1 MAAPM
6 EVLAIDETPQGGI
19 MPASTPIELVVDDE
33 TRVLTAVY
41 QPDGDTSPPTRS
53 VLQQAARN
61 HGWDEH
67 VLDDDLVFVFLDA
80 CATQAEEVRL
90 PVGALLDGTF
100 ELQLDRGHMSATLSI
115 EPPRGGAA
123 VTEEQVRAAL
133 AEQGVTTGI
142 LDDALRA
149 ALERGTAVTA
159 CIAEGRKPTHGTP
172 ARFENLIESPRQAH
186 ADEEESDADDSHVR
200 IDYRDMGG
208 LALVKA
214 GDPLM
219 RRIPAVQGTP
229 GFDLTGKAIDPSP
242 IQDAPF
248 AAKLAG
254 AAPSEDDPNL
264 LVATIS
270 GAPKILPNGVS
281 VNPMVE
287 IESVNLDTG
296 NIELDGTLRVKG
308 DIAMGMKVRVTGDI
322 IVNGTIEAAEVHADG
337 NITVNGGIIGM
348 TETVSND
355 GQEQSRAARR
365 SCGGIIKAR
374 FITHAEITAGHTV
387 SAEREVRQSIID
399 AGETVMVGPP
409 GSQNGVITG
418 GRIRAMKSVQA
429 GTFGT
434 MSGTPTEIQVG
445 LDPNAHSKRAALLQ
459 KRKDAIDQKEK
470 LEKLLIF
477 LQANPQKNVNGVGD
491 RARETLKKLIT
502 DQAALDAE
510 EAELNKALEPQA
522 DAFIAARKRVYAGVT
537 LHIGNKAREFRE
549 DQPGCK
555 AMLNGEGEIALS

>member
-1 MAAPM
+1 
-6 EVLAIDETPQGGI
+6 
-19 MPASTPIELVVDDE
+19 MPASTPIELVVDEE

-41 QPDGDTSPPTRS
+41 QPDADTPPPTRPT
-53 VLQQAARN
+53 LQQATRN

-80 CATQAEEVRL
+80 CATQTDEVRM
-90 PVGALLDGTF
+90 PVGALLNGTF
-100 ELQLDRGHMSATLSI
+100 ELHVDRGHMSATLSI
-115 EPPRGGAA
+115 EPPRGGTA

-133 AEQGVTTGI
+133 AEQGVTTGV

-159 CIAEGRKPTHGTP
+159 CIAEGRQPTHGTP

-186 ADEEESDADDSHVR
+186 ADEEENDADDANAR

-208 LALVKA
+208 LALVKQ

-219 RRIPAVQGTP
+219 RRIPAVQGAP
-229 GFDLTGKAIDPSP
+229 GFDLSGKAIDPAP

-248 AAKLAG
+248 AAKLSG

-264 LVATIS
+264 LVATMS

-287 IESVNLDTG
+287 IDSVNLDTG
-296 NIELDGTLRVKG
+296 NIEFDGTLRVKG

-348 TETVSND
+348 TETVSTD
-355 GQEQSRAARR
+355 GQEQSRAARL

-374 FITHAEITAGHTV
+374 FITHAEINAGQTV
-387 SAEREVRQSIID
+387 TAEREVRQSTID
-399 AGETVMVGPP
+399 AGETVAVGPP

-418 GRIRAMKSVQA
+418 GRIRAMKSVQT
-429 GTFGT
+429 GIFGS
-434 MSGTPTEIQVG
+434 MSGTPTEIHVG
-445 LDPNAHSKRAALLQ
+445 LDPNAHSKRTALLQ
-459 KRKDAIDQKEK
+459 RRKDATDQKEK

-477 LQANPQKNVNGVGD
+477 LQANPQKNINGVGD
-491 RARETLKKLIT
+491 RARETLKKLVA
-502 DQAALDAE
+502 DLAALNTE

-537 LHIGNKAREFRE
+537 LHIGNKVREFRE